1 MFTHSSLTHTFPPIT
16 DTSIEPVRIPNR
28 QRNLYQ
34 RSSSIS
40 SIPVVSL
47 FQRKLIPSPGEAQE
61 PYEVAAGI
69 CSTDATATAFGYL
82 DADRHEPPKT
92 RNGRTGTIERNQSAT
107 PASQQK
113 PATTKGVINRIREA
127 HRDDPT
133 DEFVFHPY
141 RLHVEA
147 REVSRRE
154 RRGDARRQ
162 LQESLKKERKKSMKT
177 VSREDELIERAA
189 NPRTGIVS
197 PFVTSEDSSRDSL
210 ENDYVA
216 AGQLRA
222 AKETKKRNAS
232 NGRWKQDSQGWRIV
246 QSQTSSPT
254 TRATNDKPG
263 RRISVKTL
271 KAQLL
276 TEMPGEDNSEPNSK
290 ANHQTSRYQNS
301 IDQAYRYNGGD
312 HAMVD
317 SDFLTS
323 PKQCALKGPST
334 TPGKLQTIQRKEVG
348 SGATPKHKAIK
359 TLIVNNNVEALPSL
373 PIIHQIQ
380 ENPNTC
386 ITSPTQTVPCA
397 GPTTS
402 IDTETAMSGL
412 PHQQSRTAKGIPSLS
427 RVSALQEGL
436 YQPSPP
442 RGQSLKEAPID
453 HATTSAAL
461 CHHFTRP
468 RFLHPSHFASLATSS
483 YRRPVQLLPARL
495 RTLEEKRRAA
505 EDACATTTTST
516 TVAKQDRRPI
526 LQRQD
531 GLDTVQKVN
540 NRTITGLQRQGQHL
554 HQRNTLLNTGK
565 SSPNRLE
572 DKTDATTNSGHPFSR
587 APRQSCAMQ
596 DIVDMGGAQHAAR
609 AAMLE
614 ESHIQKLWGDK
625 HPQKEEPRPQNATI
639 VHLPVWRS
647 DGKDGCIHMCGYHG
661 DTNDVESR
669 VKRGFVNGR
678 LEEQRQPTELAGCTN
693 EDGVCFAGQWAKE
706 DDGNKD
712 SNEIQLAQQ
721 IKPVFRCIL
730 VQRAL
735 EVKQWLQTIEC
746 WLQTSTLVTYLL
758 HKIWDVI
765 RHILSI
771 LRRASPAV
779 NVLRAPMVA
788 PQDYLTAIK
797 DLVLAGVYL
806 LVLMNICMAAGRLVL
821 FLVTVVYWM
830 SHPIRFVS
838 MLLRWCVLG

>member
-1 MFTHSSLTHTFPPIT
+1 MF
-16 DTSIEPVRIPNR
+16 
-28 QRNLYQ
+28 QRK
-34 RSSSIS
+34 SIS
-40 SIPVVSL
+40 SPV
-47 FQRKLIPSPGEAQE
+47 EAQE

-69 CSTDATATAFGYL
+69 WSTDATAIVFGYL
-82 DADRHEPPKT
+82 DADRQEPPKT
-92 RNGRTGTIERNQSAT
+92 RNGRTCTNERKQSAT
-107 PASQQK
+107 SASQQK
-113 PATTKGVINRIREA
+113 PAIAKGVINRIREA

-162 LQESLKKERKKSMKT
+162 LQESVHKGRKARMKT

-216 AGQLRA
+216 AGQVRA
-222 AKETKKRNAS
+222 AKETEKRNAS

-246 QSQTSSPT
+246 QSQTLSPT
-254 TRATNDKPG
+254 TRATNDKSG
-263 RRISVKTL
+263 RQISVKTL
-271 KAQLL
+271 KDELL
-276 TEMPGEDNSEPNSK
+276 TEMSGVDNFEPNNK
-290 ANHQTSRYQNS
+290 ANDQMPQYQNS
-301 IDQAYRYNGGD
+301 IEQAYRYNGGE
-312 HAMVD
+312 HAVID
-317 SDFLTS
+317 SDTLPS
-323 PKQCALKGPST
+323 PEQCALKGPST
-334 TPGKLQTIQRKEVG
+334 SPGKLQTIQRKEVG

-359 TLIVNNNVEALPSL
+359 TVIVSNNVGALPSL

-386 ITSPTQTVPCA
+386 ITSPSQTAPGA
-397 GPTTS
+397 GPMTS

-427 RVSALQEGL
+427 RVGALQEGH

-442 RGQSLKEAPID
+442 TGQSLKEAPID
-453 HATTSAAL
+453 HTTTSAAL
-461 CHHFTRP
+461 CHHLTRP

-483 YRRPVQLLPARL
+483 YRRPVQLLPVRQ

-505 EDACATTTTST
+505 EEACTTATFST
-516 TVAKQDRRPI
+516 TVAKQDRKPI
-526 LQRQD
+526 FQRQD

-540 NRTITGLQRQGQHL
+540 NRTTTSLQRQGQHL
-554 HQRNTLLNTGK
+554 RQRNTFLNTGK

-572 DKTDATTNSGHPFSR
+572 DKTDAKTNSGHPFSR

-614 ESHIQKLWGDK
+614 ETHIQKLWGDK
-625 HPQKEEPRPQNATI
+625 HLQKQESRPQSAAI
-639 VHLPVWRS
+639 VQRPIWRS
-647 DGKDGCIHMCGYHG
+647 DGNDGCIHMCGHHG

-669 VKRGFVNGR
+669 AKCGSANGR
-678 LEEQRQPTELAGCTN
+678 LEEQRQPAELAGCTS
-693 EDGVCFAGQWAKE
+693 EDGVCFAGQRAKE
-706 DDGNKD
+706 DDDNQD
-712 SNEIQLAQQ
+712 SNDIRLTQQ
-721 IKPVFRCIL
+721 IKLVYRCIL

-746 WLQTSTLVTYLL
+746 WFQTSTLVAYVL

-788 PQDYLTAIK
+788 PQDYLTAIR
-797 DLVLAGVYL
+797 DLVLAGVYF
-806 LVLMNICMAAGRLVL
+806 LVMMNVCMAVGRLVL
-821 FLVTVVYWM
+821 FLVRVVYWM
-830 SHPIRFVS
+830 SHPIKFLS